1 MKKLRYYPELNKVTG
16 GITSTI
22 LMLQLE
28 YWFEHTDGN
37 AFFKFLEPCEDMQYR
52 KGDSWSEET
61 GFSKGEFRTAFARI
75 GKVYKS
81 KREFNES
88 QDKFQGKMY
97 LSYFDRI
104 KRLTFYMRNT
114 EVVEQYLNMEEDTK
128 QISTSE
134 EDGISRDEDI
144 ASPISLDYAIESIQD
159 KESSVPYQEIVK
171 VYHETCE
178 ELPRVKS
185 LTLRIK
191 QRISKIWKQVRGD
204 MQTIKEAFAKMHAS
218 DFLSGR
224 IAGKTWQADLAWVM
238 QRDKLRDVLGDKYAV
253 NYNEYAIQDKSEDK
267 RIYNRETKP
276 KHLRRFSNMMSH
288 NWDFAKL
295 EAMEEQYIQEKAK
308 DYNGLE
314 SALLYKI
321 AASNLDPR

>member
-1 MKKLRYYPELNKVTG
+1 MKKLRYYPELNQITG

-28 YWFEHTDGN
+28 YWFENTDRN
-37 AFFKFLEPCEDMQYR
+37 AFFKFLEPCEDMHYR
-52 KGDSWSEET
+52 CGDSWCEET

-81 KREFNES
+81 KKEFNES
-88 QDKFQGKMY
+88 QDKFEGKMY

-114 EVVEQYLNMEEDTK
+114 EMVEQYLNLAEDTNE
-128 QISTSE
+128 ISTSE
-134 EDGISRDEDI
+134 ENRISRDEEI
-144 ASPISLDYAIESIQD
+144 ASPISLDYAIQSLQD
-159 KESSVPYQEIVK
+159 KESSAPYGEIVK

-204 MQTIKEAFAKMHAS
+204 MQTIREAFAKMHAS

-224 IAGKTWQADLAWVM
+224 IAGKTWKADLAWVM
-238 QRDKLRDVLGDKYAV
+238 QGDKLRDVLGGKYAV
-253 NYNEYAIQDKSEDK
+253 NYGEHSTQDK
-267 RIYNRETKP
+267 TKY
-276 KHLRRFSNMMSH
+276 LRRFGNMMSH
-288 NWDFAKL
+288 NWDFTKL

-308 DYNGLE
+308 EYKGLQ
-314 SALLYKI
+314 STLLYKL
-321 AASNLDPR
+321 AGSNSDPR